1 MKFNLKDE
9 YITLQQLLKACNVI
23 DSGGQIKAWLAQNE
37 VLVNAEPENRRGKK
51 LRSGDVVETGNI
63 RIEIE

>member
-1 MKFNLKDE
+1 MSF
-9 YITLQQLLKACNVI
+9 

>member
-23 DSGGQIKAWLAQNE
+23 DSGGQIRAWLAQNE